1 VISPT
6 IWVVYCQDLL
16 DRLRSLG
23 VGCHLPG
30 GTFGPSASHPAGGI
44 LCGDTYVG
52 VTIYADDILLLAPTR
67 SSLQLMVREAEMFA
81 SSHNILFSTDPN
93 PSRSKSKCLW
103 FHGKSGQVTYPAPIL
118 LNGDAL
124 PWVDTATHLGHELH
138 QLCNMD
144 FDAKCKRASYIQKTT
159 TIREMFDFARPEQK
173 LSAIAVYAGGIY
185 GFALW
190 DLFGQRAESA
200 FKCWDTAVK
209 LSWDCV
215 PRSCHRWLVD
225 SLLSS
230 GLPSSRQHHLA
241 MYAGFYRRLH
251 TSSVPEVREMAYY
264 CLADMR
270 SNTARNI
277 CRICDELDLQVATV
291 TPEAVRLAWQPR
303 AGLPDDLW
311 KVDSLRDMLE
321 QWLEL
326 KSSGVEEEEHGRLLS
341 QYIHTLCEM

>member
-1 VISPT
+1 MISPV

-30 GTFGPSASHPAGGI
+30 GTFSPSASHPAGGI
-44 LCGDTYVG
+44 LCGDTFVG

-67 SSLQLMVREAEMFA
+67 SSLQLMIKEAEMFA

-103 FHGKSGQVTYPAPIL
+103 FCGKAGQVAYPAPII

-124 PWVDTATHLGHELH
+124 PWVETATHLGHELH
-138 QLCNMD
+138 QQCNMEYD
-144 FDAKCKRASYIQKTT
+144 TKCKRASYINKTT
-159 TIREMFDFARPEQK
+159 TLRETFDFARPEQK
-173 LSAIAVYAGGIY
+173 LSAITVYAGSMY

-190 DLFGQRAESA
+190 DLYGPRAESA

-209 LSWDCV
+209 LSWNCV
-215 PRSCHRWLVD
+215 PRTCHRWLVD
-225 SLLSS
+225 SLLAG

-251 TSSVPEVREMAYY
+251 TSAVPEVREMAYS
-264 CLADMR
+264 CLSDMR

-277 CRICDELDLQVATV
+277 SRICKELGLEVATV

-311 KVDSLRDMLE
+311 KIETLRAMLE
-321 QWLEL
+321 EWLDE
-326 KSSGVEEEEHGRLLS
+326 KARGTEEEEHGRTLFH
-341 QYIHTLCEM
+341 YINTLCEM